1 MDNKTVIAQK
11 SGGFYAFYI
20 ANFALEIVIAVIL
33 ILFEM
38 YFGKMGTTAENAEAL
53 RIIYICLWLLVVVDL
68 CSIIYHGIV
77 IIRHIMRKKDIVTYF
92 GGTFTFNKTDISIP
106 EIERVEVRRHARW
119 ALVHY
124 TFGRITVYL
133 KNGKKQVFNGIGNV
147 ENVYSHIQQIIWQY
161 NQLPAQPAT
170 PSQSG
175 TVSAAFGVQPVQP
188 ATPSQESAVSAAEGV
203 QPVQPATPSQ
213 ESAVSEA
220 EDAQP
225 AQATDAHENG
235 SEE

>member
-1 MDNKTVIAQK
+1 MPV
-11 SGGFYAFYI
+11 
-20 ANFALEIVIAVIL
+20 EVV
-33 ILFEM
+33 EM
-38 YFGKMGTTAENAEAL
+38 M
-53 RIIYICLWLLVVVDL
+53 RIIYLLLWILLAFDI

-124 TFGRITVYL
+124 TFGRIIVYL

-161 NQLPAQPAT
+161 NQLPAQPTAAA
-170 PSQSG
+170 QAG
-175 TVSAAFGVQPVQP
+175 AVSAAEDVQPVQP
-188 ATPSQESAVSAAEGV
+188 ATPA
-203 QPVQPATPSQ
+203 Q

-220 EDAQP
+220 EGPQSP
-225 AQATDAHENG
+225 QATDAHENG

>member
-11 SGGFYAFYI
+11 SSGFYTFYI
-20 ANFALEIVIAVIL
+20 VNFAVEVVLAVVL
-33 ILFEM
+33 IFAGL
-38 YFGKMGTTAENAEAL
+38 YFGGMSVPAEVVEMI
-53 RIIYICLWLLVVVDL
+53 RIIYLLLWILAAVDI

-161 NQLPAQPAT
+161 NQLPAQPTADA
-170 PSQSG
+170 QAG
-175 TVSAAFGVQPVQP
+175 AVSAAYGVQPVQP
-188 ATPSQESAVSAAEGV
+188 TAAAQAGAVSAAEGV
-203 QPVQPATPSQ
+203 QPATPAQ

-220 EDAQP
+220 EGPQSP
-225 AQATDAHENG
+225 QATDAHENG

>member
-11 SGGFYAFYI
+11 SSGFYTFYI
-20 ANFALEIVIAVIL
+20 VNFAVEVVLAVVL
-33 ILFEM
+33 IFAGL
-38 YFGKMGTTAENAEAL
+38 YFGGMSVPAEVAEMM
-53 RIIYICLWLLVVVDL
+53 RIICLLLWILLAVDI

-92 GGTFTFNKTDISIP
+92 GGTFSFNKTDISIP

-161 NQLPAQPAT
+161 NQLPAQPTAAA
-170 PSQSG
+170 QSG
-175 TVSAAFGVQPVQP
+175 TVSAV
-188 ATPSQESAVSAAEGV
+188 EGV
-203 QPVQPATPSQ
+203 QLVQPATPSQ

>member
-11 SGGFYAFYI
+11 SSGFYTFYI
-20 ANFALEIVIAVIL
+20 VNFAVEVVLAVVL
-33 ILFEM
+33 IFAGL
-38 YFGKMGTTAENAEAL
+38 YFGGMSVPVEVVEMM
-53 RIIYICLWLLVVVDL
+53 RIIYLLLWILAAVDI

-161 NQLPAQPAT
+161 NQLPAQPTAAA
-170 PSQSG
+170 QSG
-175 TVSAAFGVQPVQP
+175 TVSAV
-188 ATPSQESAVSAAEGV
+188 EGV